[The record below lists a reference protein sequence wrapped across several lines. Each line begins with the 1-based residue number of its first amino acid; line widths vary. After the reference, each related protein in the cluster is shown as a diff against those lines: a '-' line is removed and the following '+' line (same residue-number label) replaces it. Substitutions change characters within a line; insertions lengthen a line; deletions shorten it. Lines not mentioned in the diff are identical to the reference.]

1 MITPQEIAAGEVRTT
16 MEEKAR
22 REREVKEYNDRAYAL
37 RALKERR
44 MALQTSYMGVN
55 VVLAAAIAYVGMRF
69 LRFGFLIGT
78 FGYVALAVNFIAALY
93 LVFKLNNLKLAA
105 LVSLI
110 TLFAHWSY
118 IIVVAANFG
127 IMFMHDDLVKK
138 LEREPGY
145 PEFQNL
151 RLIVTDEEV
160 RPMPHHQPMQRPV
173 PKQVQPQ
180 NTTAE
185 KPDNGGMM
193 EI

>member
-37 RALKERR
+37 RALKERK
-44 MALQTSYMGVN
+44 MAFQTSYMGVN
-55 VVLAAAIAYVGMRF
+55 VVLAAAIAYVGTRF
-69 LRFGFLIGT
+69 LRLGFFIGT
-78 FGYVALAVNFIAALY
+78 FGYLALAVNFIAALY

-118 IIVVAANFG
+118 VIVVAANVA
-127 IMFMHDDLVKK
+127 IMFMHDDLAKK

-160 RPMPHHQPMQRPV
+160 RPMPKPQPAQRPV
-173 PKQVQPQ
+173 PKPVQPQ